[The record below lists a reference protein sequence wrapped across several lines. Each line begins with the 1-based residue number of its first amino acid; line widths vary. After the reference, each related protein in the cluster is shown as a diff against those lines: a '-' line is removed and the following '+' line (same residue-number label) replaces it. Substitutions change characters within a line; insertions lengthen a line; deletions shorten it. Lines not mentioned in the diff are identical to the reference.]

1 MNESAILDTLKA
13 IENSIGT
20 IAGLA
25 IATFMIGVALFS
37 LKKNLPNNTNI
48 KNFLL
53 INQPNVKNSIWKTF
67 RYF

>member
-25 IATFMIGVALFS
+25 IATFMIGVAILFYAIINS
-37 LKKNLPNNTNI
+37 NKK
-48 KNFLL
+48 
-53 INQPNVKNSIWKTF
+53 
-67 RYF
+67 